1 MRIIRLLPWLFALYA
16 GSAPLALAQPAAA
29 NWGLAQLMHE
39 LSKVRSASASF
50 TERKT
55 VQVLNAPLVASGS
68 LSYVAPDY
76 IRKTTLRPVPE
87 NFVLDHGQ
95 ITISGGPDQQTH
107 VFSLNADPRIGGLVE
122 GIRAALAGDLPAL
135 DRLYTVQL
143 SGSAADWQLLLQPKN
158 PGVAQMIKWII
169 IRGQQDHLDGL
180 DTASGNGDHSE
191 MSIAEDVSDAQ

>member
-1 MRIIRLLPWLFALYA
+1 MPWLCALCIA
-16 GSAPLALAQPAAA
+16 SAPLALAQPATA
-29 NWGLAQLMHE
+29 NWGLAQLMQE
-39 LSKVRSASASF
+39 LAQVHSASASF

-55 VQVLNAPLVASGS
+55 VQVLSTPLVASGS

-76 IRKTTLRPVPE
+76 IRKATLLPVPE
-87 NFVLDHGQ
+87 NFVLDHDQ

-122 GIRAALAGDLPAL
+122 GIRATLAGDLPAL
-135 DRLYTVQL
+135 DHYYIVRL
-143 SGSAADWQLLLQPKN
+143 SGDAANWQLLLQPKN
-158 PGVAQMIKWII
+158 PGAARMIKWII
-169 IRGQQDHLDGL
+169 IRGKQNHLDGL